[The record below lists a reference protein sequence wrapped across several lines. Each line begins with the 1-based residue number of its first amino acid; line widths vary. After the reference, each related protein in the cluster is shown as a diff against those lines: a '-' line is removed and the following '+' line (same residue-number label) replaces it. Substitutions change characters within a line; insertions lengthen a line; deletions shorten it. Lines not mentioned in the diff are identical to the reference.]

1 MRRFGMEKF
10 NVYKDISARTGG
22 EIYIG
27 VVGPVRTGKSTFIKR
42 FMELLVLPGME
53 DVHSK
58 EQAMDELPQSSNGK
72 TITTTEPKFIPREA
86 AKIKLADGVSIRARM
101 IDCVGYMVKGAVGH
115 MEDEK
120 ERLVKTP
127 WYDYEI
133 PFTQAAET
141 GTKKVITDHS
151 TIGIVVTTDGSFG
164 DLPRANYV
172 EAEEKTITELKHLGK
187 PFVIV
192 LNCLKPY
199 SEEARMLAYTM
210 AEKYKI
216 QVLPVNCEQ
225 LKKDDIYKI
234 LEGVLEEFPVAQI
247 DFQIPKWLEI
257 LPKNHWMKMKMIEMA
272 KNVLYQ
278 VTWMK
283 DAGQFVVENLPEFV
297 QEIRL
302 RKKNL
307 SDGKVSLEV
316 ITDQAYYYQVISDYA
331 GMPIKGE
338 YELFKTFIDLA
349 QKKQEFE
356 KIQEAMESVKY
367 KGYGVVTPMRQE
379 IQLEEPQVI
388 RHSGKYGVR
397 MKAMAPSI
405 HLIKSDIET
414 EIAPIVGSE
423 QQANDLIAYI
433 KASGAENRDNVWDAN
448 IFGKS
453 VEQIVDDGIH
463 AKINQMT
470 EQCQQKLQDTLKKI
484 INDSNGGVICIII

>member
-1 MRRFGMEKF
+1 MEKF
-10 NVYKDISARTGG
+10 NLYKDISARTGG

-53 DVHSK
+53 DVHNK
-58 EQAMDELPQSSNGK
+58 EQAIDEMPQSSNGK

-115 MEDEK
+115 MEDDK

-164 DLPRANYV
+164 ELPRENYL
-172 EAEEKTITELKHLGK
+172 EAEEKTILELKRLGK
-187 PFVIV
+187 PFVIL

-199 SEEARMLAYTM
+199 SEDAKTLAASMT
-210 AEKYKI
+210 EKYDI

-225 LKKDDIYKI
+225 LKKEDVFRI
-234 LEGVLEEFPVAQI
+234 LEGVLEEFPVTQI

-257 LPKNHWMKMKMIEMA
+257 LPKNHWMKTKTIDMA
-272 KNVLYQ
+272 KAVLGQ
-278 VTWMK
+278 ITWMK
-283 DAGQFVVENLPEFV
+283 DASRMVLETIPEFV
-297 QEIRL
+297 QEL
-302 RKKNL
+302 RISQKNL
-307 SDGKVSLEV
+307 SDGKIKLDVV
-316 ITDQAYYYQVISDYA
+316 TDSAYYYQVISDYA
-331 GMPIKGE
+331 GMSIKGE
-338 YELFKTFIDLA
+338 YELFKTFVDLA
-349 QKKQEFE
+349 RKKQEFE
-356 KIQEAMESVKY
+356 QIQQAMESVKY

-379 IQLEEPQVI
+379 IQLDEPQVI

-397 MKAMAPSI
+397 MKALAPSI

-433 KASGAENRDNVWDAN
+433 KASGEENRDNIWDAN

-453 VEQIVDDGIH
+453 IEQIVEDGIH
-463 AKINQMT
+463 SKINQMT

>member
-1 MRRFGMEKF
+1 MEKF
-10 NVYKDISARTGG
+10 NVYEDISARTGG
-22 EIYIG
+22 EFYIG

-58 EQAMDELPQSSNGK
+58 EQAIDELPQSSNGK

-86 AKIKLADGVSIRARM
+86 AEIKLTDGVSIKARM
-101 IDCVGYMVKGAVGH
+101 IDCVGYMVRGAVGH
-115 MEDEK
+115 MEDNK

-141 GTKKVITDHS
+141 GTRKVITDHS

-164 DLPRANYV
+164 ELPRENYL
-172 EAEEKTITELKHLGK
+172 EAEEQTILELKQLGK
-187 PFVIV
+187 PFVIL

-199 SEEARMLAYTM
+199 SDDTKKLATSLT
-210 AEKYKI
+210 EKYAVKTLAI
-216 QVLPVNCEQ
+216 NCEQ
-225 LKKDDIYKI
+225 LKKEDIYCI
-234 LEGVLEEFPVAQI
+234 LEGVLEEFPVTQV

-257 LPKNHWMKMKMIEMA
+257 LPKNHWMKTKTIEMA
-272 KNVLYQ
+272 KKILEQ

-283 DAGQFVVENLPEFV
+283 DTEKIVLESLPEF
-297 QEIRL
+297 IREL
-302 RKKNL
+302 RLAQRNL
-307 SDGKVSLEV
+307 SDGKIRLEV
-316 ITDQAYYYQVISDYA
+316 VTDPSYYYQVISDYA
-331 GMPIKGE
+331 GMNVEGE
-338 YELFKTFIDLA
+338 YELFKTFVDLA
-349 QKKQEFE
+349 RKKQEFE
-356 KIQEAMESVKY
+356 IIEKAMEDVKY
-367 KGYGVVTPMRQE
+367 KGYGVVTPLRQE
-379 IQLEEPQVI
+379 IQLDEPKVI

-397 MKAMAPSI
+397 MKALAPSI
-405 HLIKSDIET
+405 HLIKSEIET

-433 KASGAENRDNVWDAN
+433 KASGSDNRENVWEAN

-453 VEQIVDDGIH
+453 VEQIVDEGIH

>member
-1 MRRFGMEKF
+1 MEKF

-86 AKIKLADGVSIRARM
+86 AQIKLADGVSIRARM
-101 IDCVGYMVKGAVGH
+101 IDCVGYMVEGAVGH
-115 MEDEK
+115 MEDDK

-164 DLPRANYV
+164 DLPRANYL
-172 EAEEKTITELKHLGK
+172 EAEEKTVSELRHLGK
-187 PFVIV
+187 PFVIL

-199 SEEARMLAYTM
+199 SEDARTLA
-210 AEKYKI
+210 ASLSGKYGI

-225 LKKDDIYKI
+225 LKKEDVFRI
-234 LEGVLEEFPVAQI
+234 LEGVLEEFPVTQV

-257 LPKNHWMKMKMIEMA
+257 LPKNHWMKTKTIEMA
-272 KNVLYQ
+272 KAVLEQ

-283 DAGQFVVENLPEFV
+283 DAGRLVLEALPEFV
-297 QEIRL
+297 RELRL
-302 RKKNL
+302 LQKNL
-307 SDGKVSLEV
+307 SNGKVSLEV
-316 ITDQAYYYQVISDYA
+316 VTDPSYYYQVISDYA

-338 YELFKTFIDLA
+338 YELFKTFVDLA
-349 QKKQEFE
+349 RKKQEFE
-356 KIQEAMESVKY
+356 KIQQAMEAVKY

-388 RHSGKYGVR
+388 RHGGKYGVR
-397 MKAMAPSI
+397 MKASAPSI
-405 HLIKSDIET
+405 HLIKSNIET

-433 KASGAENRDNVWDAN
+433 KSSGAEDRDSVWDAN

-453 VEQIVDDGIH
+453 VEQIVDDGIS

-470 EQCQQKLQDTLKKI
+470 DQCQQKLQDTLQKI